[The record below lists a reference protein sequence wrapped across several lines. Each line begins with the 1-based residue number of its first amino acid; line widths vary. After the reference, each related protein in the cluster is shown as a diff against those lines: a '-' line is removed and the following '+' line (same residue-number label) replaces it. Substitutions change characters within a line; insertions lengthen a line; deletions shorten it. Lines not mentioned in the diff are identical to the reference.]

1 MRHRSV
7 NRATQNRGAVVL
19 VNDEILQPK
28 KHLIPFS
35 YDCASPLSP
44 QFNVEMRD
52 STKKDQTSKATAVW
66 TAGGPK
72 ALSTLKWG

>member
-19 VNDEILQPK
+19 VKDKILQPK
-28 KHLIPFS
+28 NHWTSVS
-35 YDCASPLSP
+35 YDYLSPLSP
-44 QFNVEMRD
+44 QLNVERRD
-52 STKKDQTSKATAVW
+52 STKKDHTSKATAVW